1 MIGQTINDISNRDT
15 IVISFK
21 DNEGVPIEAIES
33 LTFEL
38 ITAETEAV
46 TVHTITP
53 SDATN
58 VRFYHYETHQGIPA
72 NFRIQDGKVVNGR
85 SYATNENVI
94 KQVDS
99 IKLKSITYNGTTSI
113 YINTTKSN

>member
-21 DNEGVPIEAIES
+21 DNEGVPIETIES

-46 TVHTITP
+46 TEHTITP
-53 SDATN
+53 SVSEN
-58 VRFYHYETHQGIPA
+58 VRFYHYGTNQNIPA
-72 NFRIQDGKVVNGR
+72 FFRIQDGKLINGR
-85 SYATNENVI
+85 SYATNDNVI
-94 KQVDS
+94 DRVDS
-99 IKLKSITYNGTTSI
+99 IKLKSITYNGITSI
-113 YINTTKSN
+113 YINTTK